1 MVVLRTEMDA
11 GHYFVNLYLMQS
23 RVWLAVSSLVD
34 GPFMC
39 YKSRRYSGRQKQ
51 DIRIDGVLGSI
62 IDGSAMQC
70 FSEWI
75 TLGSYFG
82 CGKGTTIGYGEYKV
96 S

>member
-1 MVVLRTEMDA
+1 MR
-11 GHYFVNLYLMQS
+11 
-23 RVWLAVSSLVD
+23 
-34 GPFMC
+34 

-51 DIRIDGVLGSI
+51 DIRIDGILGSI
-62 IDGSAMQC
+62 IDGSAMKC

-75 TLGSYFG
+75 TLGSYIG